1 MESHLT
7 EEASWASGAAARL
20 RLIQANFADDEASLR
35 QNYLAEELERS
46 LKTIPPS
53 RHEAHLQ
60 ALNELFPAWGGRMA
74 TPVPAPDGGGA
85 RRAQTPE
92 ELLEEFIAAA
102 AALSEAER
110 AEFVRRLQQAGLAAA
125 PEPGVARAEGAPEFW
140 KFFGIADQ
148 KPLNLERSQKMMMA
162 LGGVFLAL
170 DQLVWTLWRQLNTK
184 SIYRKESEFGK
195 MAGPYL
201 ASDGEVSTEMV
212 RQPLERTRR
221 LVAALLGALGRGSSN
236 FARRQSTAL
245 SPDSIESA
253 ARIEKKAF
261 ESLEAASWR
270 KYKELF
276 REYSTEQMIESQV
289 QQEFVKAAEEL
300 LKGIGR

>member
-7 EEASWASGAAARL
+7 EEAAWASGAAARL
-20 RLIQANFADDEASLR
+20 RLIQANFADDEAALR

-46 LKTIPPS
+46 LKNIPPS
-53 RHEAHLQ
+53 RREAHLQ
-60 ALNELFPAWGGRMA
+60 ALNELFPSWGGRPA
-74 TPVPAPDGGGA
+74 APVPAPDGGL
-85 RRAQTPE
+85 RRTQTPE
-92 ELLEEFIAAA
+92 EMLEEFIVSAS
-102 AALSEAER
+102 ALSEPER
-110 AEFVRRLQQAGLAAA
+110 AGLVKRLQQAGLAAQESGPA
-125 PEPGVARAEGAPEFW
+125 MAEGAPEFW
-140 KFFGIADQ
+140 KFFGVADQ

-162 LGGVFLAL
+162 LGSVFLAL

-245 SPDSIESA
+245 SPESIESA

-300 LKGIGR
+300 LKGIGK